1 MKIYFHFCSSSGKGS
16 SVSDTSSPEPSQS
29 TPSPPPPLISPA
41 SAPVLGSC
49 NNKLA
54 PMRPKRT
61 SSISAIPPGQGHY
74 QATVRPKTAPPA
86 PPVKTASSP
95 SSVAQSTPNVAAA
108 SSALNGLTSSSSANK
123 KPLSRLTTAYSESRL
138 AVEKSQLIDE
148 YQTQYCDIAI
158 RPSERRSVPGT
169 AATSESDLMGTPYS
183 RLSLASSVSRLSS
196 ENYMGLNDL
205 ASTPANGDQ
214 RRSSARLSPGAVNEE
229 GRSYMDL
236 QPPLESEELYISSHF
251 ADEPLYQFY
260 TAAIIE
266 VTSLKKTTPITVCDT
281 NAFANFRGRRT
292 TKVKVV
298 RRTIMR

>member
-1 MKIYFHFCSSSGKGS
+1 
-16 SVSDTSSPEPSQS
+16 
-29 TPSPPPPLISPA
+29 
-41 SAPVLGSC
+41 
-49 NNKLA
+49 
-54 PMRPKRT
+54 MRPKRT

-86 PPVKTASSP
+86 PPVKTASS

-108 SSALNGLTSSSSANK
+108 SSALNGSTLSSSANK

-158 RPSERRSVPGT
+158 RPSGRRSVPGT
-169 AATSESDLMGTPYS
+169 AATSESDLLGTPYS
-183 RLSLASSVSRLSS
+183 RLSLTSSVSRQSS

-205 ASTPANGDQ
+205 ASAPGDQ
-214 RRSSARLSPGAVNEE
+214 RRSSARSSPNAVNED

-266 VTSLKKTTPITVCDT
+266 VTSLTKTTSAHYGVSY
-281 NAFANFRGRRT
+281 
-292 TKVKVV
+292 
-298 RRTIMR
+298 